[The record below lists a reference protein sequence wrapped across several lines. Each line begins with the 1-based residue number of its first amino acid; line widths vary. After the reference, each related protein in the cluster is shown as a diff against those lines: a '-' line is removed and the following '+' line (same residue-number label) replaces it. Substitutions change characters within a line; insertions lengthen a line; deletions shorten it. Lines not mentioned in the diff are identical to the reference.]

1 MPLDKLP
8 ISVLNDTDVLLM
20 ENTDITHL
28 VGSDQLLNS
37 IEFLDVSSNKIRYM
51 SNGFIKHVNNSK
63 TLKGLDLRHN
73 SLTRIPRE
81 MMQWKSLESIWLS
94 GNPIY
99 CDCSMIWTIEMLN
112 NFTTSSKS
120 HVIVDYK
127 EVKCHSK
134 LMKNIPVY
142 VLNPVAMGC
151 YPPKLTLPQK
161 VGIGLGSV
169 LALLTVLTLVVVSLV
184 ARYPR
189 EIKFLI
195 YYYLKL
201 DTVPKDDKDENVD
214 NMDYDAFFCYRSVYY

>member
-1 MPLDKLP
+1 
-8 ISVLNDTDVLLM
+8 M

-28 VGSDQLLNS
+28 EGSDQLLNS

-51 SNGFIKHVNNSK
+51 SNGFIKNVNNSK

-81 MMQWKSLESIWLS
+81 MMQWKSLESIWLG

-99 CDCSMIWTIEMLN
+99 CDCSMIWMIEMLN

-120 HVIVDYK
+120 HVIFDYK

-151 YPPKLTLPQK
+151 YPHKLTLPQK

-169 LALLTVLTLVVVSLV
+169 LALLTVLTLLVVSLV
-184 ARYPR
+184 ARNPR
-189 EIKFLI
+189 ETKFLI
-195 YYYLKL
+195 YYYLKR

-214 NMDYDAFFCYRSVYY
+214 NMDYDAFFCFRSVSYLYKELQTVKKVKI

>member
-1 MPLDKLP
+1 
-8 ISVLNDTDVLLM
+8 M

-28 VGSDQLLNS
+28 EGSDQLLNS

-51 SNGFIKHVNNSK
+51 SNGFIKNVNNSK
-63 TLKGLDLRHN
+63 TLKRLDLRHN

-99 CDCSMIWTIEMLN
+99 CDCSMIRMIEILN

-127 EVKCHSK
+127 EVKCRSK

-151 YPPKLTLPQK
+151 YPPKLALPQK
-161 VGIGLGSV
+161 VGIGVGSV
-169 LALLTVLTLVVVSLV
+169 LAALIVVVVYLV
-184 ARYPR
+184 ARNPR
-189 EIKFLI
+189 EAKFFI